1 MRTQR
6 SQHHCCARH
15 TREGTPCRT
24 QHAQHHSSVVTAGSG
39 SALTPVPMHHFMQS
53 SAGII
58 MLPFVQKTS
67 APQKCPAFSICHAQ
81 VVHFKKSG
89 TLTACL
95 TLHRVLQELPRAGQQ
110 AQAGEPGISCHQHWR
125 VRIPSRG
132 GSGGERTGAH
142 AAWQPLVFKQF
153 SHLRVCT
160 RLAAGPL
167 VVKAHR

>member
-53 SAGII
+53 SAGIT

-67 APQKCPAFSICHAQ
+67 APQQWPAFSVCHAQ
-81 VVHFKKSG
+81 VVQFKKSG

-95 TLHRVLQELPRAGQQ
+95 TLHRVCCRSSLELANKRKLENLAFPAISTGVYGYPPEEAAEVRERAHMQHGSR
-110 AQAGEPGISCHQHWR
+110 SCSSNFPTCVCALGW
-125 VRIPSRG
+125 
-132 GSGGERTGAH
+132 
-142 AAWQPLVFKQF
+142 PLG
-153 SHLRVCT
+153 LW
-160 RLAAGPL
+160 
-167 VVKAHR
+167 